1 MSTALNFQALSYGSV
16 FESEQIH
23 LIVFHTQTA
32 LEKEMLPHMNGMSK
46 SFYLY
51 DLCYA
56 IVQPVRSSRKTP
68 LNMGKCSEWEE

>member
-1 MSTALNFQALSYGSV
+1 MSTVLNFQALSYGNV

-23 LIVFHTQTA
+23 LIVFRTQTYM
-32 LEKEMLPHMNGMSK
+32 EKEMLPRMNGISK

-56 IVQPVRSSRKTP
+56 IVQPVRSSGKTP
-68 LNMGKCSEWEE
+68 LNMGNCSEWEE